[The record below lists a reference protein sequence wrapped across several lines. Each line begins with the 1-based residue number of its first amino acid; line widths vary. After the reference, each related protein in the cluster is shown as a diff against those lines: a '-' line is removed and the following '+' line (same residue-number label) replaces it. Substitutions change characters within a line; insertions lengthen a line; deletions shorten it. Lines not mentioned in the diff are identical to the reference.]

1 MTNNVGA
8 IKYTVEAGTADMLR
22 AEAVIDKSLGNIAKD
37 FDKADKAVREF
48 DKTQKGMGRTVNS
61 MGQVINKNG
70 KIVESATLEYRKLAT
85 NAATSFGMLNTKVS
99 KSAKGVNKAVA
110 GMGRGA
116 GMAGIQFQQF
126 IGQVQGGQSVML
138 ALSQQSADLGF
149 VLGAPLLGA
158 VAGIS
163 ASLIGMLL
171 PALFDSGKAV
181 DELTEKME
189 EWKKTIGLSQ
199 EQIDF
204 LTNKEIEANIIRA
217 KSIAEYTKEIDV
229 IKAGIA
235 NQDVMLSKKDL
246 DIKVRKKLT
255 KAQRESNKELAEQT
269 ALLQAETQAIVDS
282 GKKIDGYNASLNKG
296 TEETKKQKEATVAF
310 KATLE
315 SQLVSLE
322 QQVMALENGEEAAF
336 RWASAQRLGMK
347 EGELF
352 EESVDQRITALF
364 KLKAAQDATSK
375 ETKEKKQLSTKVQG
389 LGQTAEEKIILTF
402 ESDLK
407 MLKDAQ
413 DQKIEIEGDYED
425 RRVELRRAAEEKI
438 NALNKDSMNS
448 QLISWE
454 QLENQSASA
463 LTSIATGAQTGKEAI
478 KSLAQSVL
486 TTMIGSLIK
495 MGIQAVI
502 GQATTAAAT
511 SASMAA
517 IAVAAAPAAALVSL
531 AMAGANAP
539 TAAAG
544 MLSVGATATAMALS
558 GGRQFGGGVSGGNAY
573 RMGEN
578 GTEILKQGN
587 KHIVIPGEN
596 GSVVPNNELG
606 GGGVTVNINN
616 MASGVDVQAQPS
628 PDGKTIEIAVRQA
641 VNEMTSQ
648 VASGNGRFMN
658 ALKGNTNV
666 TTKASR

>member
-1 MTNNVGA
+1 MTKNVGT
-8 IKYTVEAGTADMLR
+8 IKYTVEAETGSQLTAEKVVNKTTNAM
-22 AEAVIDKSLGNIAKD
+22 AKD
-37 FDKADKAVREF
+37 FAKVDKAVT
-48 DKTQKGMGRTVNS
+48 KTNMKIKESSQAVKKGM
-61 MGQVINKNG
+61 
-70 KIVESATLEYRKLAT
+70 
-85 NAATSFGMLNTKVS
+85 
-99 KSAKGVNKAVA
+99 A
-110 GMGRGA
+110 GMGRASGQ
-116 GMAGIQFQQF
+116 AGIQLQQF
-126 IGQVQGGQSVML
+126 VGQIQGGQSAML
-138 ALSQQSADLGF
+138 ALSQQGADMGI
-149 VLGAPLLGA
+149 VLGAPLVGA
-158 VAGIS
+158 IVGIG
-163 ASLIGMLL
+163 ASLIGFLIPSL
-171 PALFDSGKAV
+171 GKTKDKF
-181 DELTEKME
+181 DELSSSANTLTGNFELLTDEQKRLASALLANNLIEQQKELDKTAKSVEELEREFSRTQRKM
-189 EWKKTIGLSQ
+189 KDGNL
-199 EQIDF
+199 
-204 LTNKEIEANIIRA
+204 NIINAFVDKDDVKEAREA
-217 KSIAEYTKEIDV
+217 MLKGQQTLVKQQGELAKTKKSIADLNVESIKQTKLELDKVESVKKIIEV
-229 IKAGIA
+229 IKI
-235 NQDVMLSKKDL
+235 
-246 DIKVRKKLT
+246 
-255 KAQRESNKELAEQT
+255 
-269 ALLQAETQAIVDS
+269 QADTYGSSAR
-282 GKKIDGYNASLNKG
+282 A
-296 TEETKKQKEATVAF
+296 
-310 KATLE
+310 
-315 SQLVSLE
+315 VSLY
-322 QQVMALENGEEAAF
+322 AA
-336 RWASAQRLGMK
+336 ATQG
-347 EGELF
+347 
-352 EESVDQRITALF
+352 
-364 KLKAAQDATSK
+364 ATSEDLIAISTAYDRIDAIK
-375 ETKEKKQLSTKVQG
+375 AMDEAEKNRGQLSTKVQG

-502 GQATTAAAT
+502 GQATAAAAT

-517 IAVAAAPAAALVSL
+517 IAVAAAPAATLVSL
-531 AMAGANAP
+531 ATGGANAP
-539 TAAAG
+539 LAMAGMAAAG
-544 MLSVGATATAMALS
+544 AAAIALS

-616 MASGVDVQAQPS
+616 IASGVDVQAQPS

-658 ALKGNTNV
+658 ALKSNTNV

>member
-1 MTNNVGA
+1 
-8 IKYTVEAGTADMLR
+8 
-22 AEAVIDKSLGNIAKD
+22 
-37 FDKADKAVREF
+37 
-48 DKTQKGMGRTVNS
+48 
-61 MGQVINKNG
+61 
-70 KIVESATLEYRKLAT
+70 
-85 NAATSFGMLNTKVS
+85 
-99 KSAKGVNKAVA
+99 
-110 GMGRGA
+110 
-116 GMAGIQFQQF
+116 
-126 IGQVQGGQSVML
+126 
-138 ALSQQSADLGF
+138 
-149 VLGAPLLGA
+149 
-158 VAGIS
+158 
-163 ASLIGMLL
+163 
-171 PALFDSGKAV
+171 
-181 DELTEKME
+181 
-189 EWKKTIGLSQ
+189 
-199 EQIDF
+199 
-204 LTNKEIEANIIRA
+204 
-217 KSIAEYTKEIDV
+217 
-229 IKAGIA
+229 
-235 NQDVMLSKKDL
+235 
-246 DIKVRKKLT
+246 
-255 KAQRESNKELAEQT
+255 
-269 ALLQAETQAIVDS
+269 
-282 GKKIDGYNASLNKG
+282 
-296 TEETKKQKEATVAF
+296 
-310 KATLE
+310 
-315 SQLVSLE
+315 
-322 QQVMALENGEEAAF
+322 MALENGEEAAF